1 MPDNETLTPNEDSA
15 ATETPAT
22 GGTELSGQDATDP
35 EVVNAPEIDYRDR
48 YAAST
53 QEGQRLYQE
62 NQTLRNQLYNLAQQ
76 QNHAQMQQQQQE
88 QQETQAEAASVA
100 SQDVLSSEEV
110 DDFNQAWLEGKTEK
124 IRQYENLKASRIE
137 ERLEGRRKAQTIES
151 SRLQAAVS
159 SLGKIAPELQDQSS
173 PIFRKTNE
181 IYQRLMVDPNSQL
194 LHQSSPTYGNYNLGM
209 LRDAALEA
217 KAELGVSTNTAQAVA
232 RDTSTHFTEPSQR
245 GGAETST
252 NHFNP
257 QKHLSPAERDYA
269 TKLGQRDSNY
279 EAEPFKRY
287 WDQLEKTYPGMQDA
301 RIKEGKPLKHTQI

>member
-1 MPDNETLTPNEDSA
+1 MPDNETLTPTEDSA

-22 GGTELSGQDATDP
+22 EGNELGGQDATSP
-35 EVVNAPEIDYRDR
+35 EVVNAPETNYKDR

-76 QNHAQMQQQQQE
+76 QNQIQQQQQPV
-88 QQETQAEAASVA
+88 AEAAPAPVK
-100 SQDVLSSEEV
+100 DVLTSEEV

-137 ERLEGRRKAQTIES
+137 ERLESKRKAQTMES

-159 SLGKIAPELQDQSS
+159 SLGKIAPELQDQNS

-181 IYQRLMVDPNSQL
+181 IYQRLITDPNSQL
-194 LHQSSPTYGNYNLGM
+194 LHQGSPNYGNYNLGM

-245 GGAETST
+245 GNAGAVT

-269 TKLGQRDSNY
+269 AKLGQRDENY
-279 EAEPFKRY
+279 REEPYKRY

-301 RIKEGKPLKHTQI
+301 RIKVGKPLKHTQI